1 MLKTTLNDLNMHL
14 FAEMERLDD
23 EEIKGDDLQAEIN
36 RADAMSKVADQI
48 NKNGVLAL
56 RAIAVKNE
64 YGGDSSMPDL
74 LEDKHS

>member
-1 MLKTTLNDLNMHL
+1 MKTTLNDLNMHL

-48 NKNGVLAL
+48 NKNGALAL
-56 RAIAVKNE
+56 KAITVKNE
-64 YGGDSSMPDL
+64 YGSDTSMPEL
-74 LEDKHS
+74 LEDKKS